1 PILSFELCLSV
12 ILFLKSMKNDEA
24 HPGLMKFI
32 AGFIIGISYLTTEV
46 GALMIPIIFLYQFC
60 KKQVSKRD
68 SFLLFGFLSVVI
80 SELLYYYVFY
90 ESAFYKF
97 NVHSQDLAQDPMLHS
112 ANINLIKRLLMAYPR
127 FFLLPNADFSL
138 FGPIMIIGGIY
149 GIFNF
154 RKSGFLIIWS
164 MAILVFYNFMS
175 VRLDKYV
182 ALPVATR
189 LLFPGCI
196 PLLILSSKSIIE
208 ITKYLEKSVINP
220 MLIHTTYILKY
231 LIICLFI
238 IFSLMMDSIN
248 NNTSLTSIIARNS
261 ENVAQ
266 FLSDK
271 KSVNLISDLRTSNSI
286 SFYRQYRNEDGIFD
300 YERGRQEP
308 ENKNINNRVTTY
320 LVINGVILNEKE
332 ITGSYY
338 GETLSVP
345 KNALGIL
352 KSYQVEYKK
361 PVYESQYKKSIFYD
375 YIINNKII
383 SCILGKDKY
392 NRIAN
397 IFKYKTSLT
406 KIMVYRY
413 Q

>member
-1 PILSFELCLSV
+1 
-12 ILFLKSMKNDEA
+12 
-24 HPGLMKFI
+24 
-32 AGFIIGISYLTTEV
+32 
-46 GALMIPIIFLYQFC
+46 
-60 KKQVSKRD
+60 
-68 SFLLFGFLSVVI
+68 
-80 SELLYYYVFY
+80 
-90 ESAFYKF
+90 
-97 NVHSQDLAQDPMLHS
+97 
-112 ANINLIKRLLMAYPR
+112 
-127 FFLLPNADFSL
+127 
-138 FGPIMIIGGIY
+138 
-149 GIFNF
+149 
-154 RKSGFLIIWS
+154 
-164 MAILVFYNFMS
+164 MS

-189 LLFPGCI
+189 LVFPGCI

-238 IFSLMMDSIN
+238 IISLMMDSIN

-271 KSVNLISDLRTSNSI
+271 KSVNLITDLRTSNSI

-300 YERGRQEP
+300 YERGRQEL
-308 ENKNINNRVTTY
+308 ENRNINNRVTTY

-413 Q
+413 QQEK